1 MSHANSRFLR
11 SGLVTLTAIL
21 IGLSSGA
28 ACRSGARPSFD
39 AAVDA
44 LSAKGFPQE
53 LEAYFC
59 SLGTNPELGFRWA
72 GTTAERAVSERV
84 AQEMKAMGL
93 ANVRREPVPVDV
105 FEFEEASLT
114 VAGRRIL
121 ASTVAGVPP
130 TGPAGITA
138 PVVYVRGGT
147 AADFDAAG
155 DVAGKIV
162 LVDLKLSSWWLTL
175 PAFEAAER
183 KAAGIVCTYTPDDPK
198 YFSGDPG
205 ALGSFD
211 GQYDSGA
218 PPWIY
223 IARRDGDWL
232 KSALAAGPV
241 TATLLLREKV
251 TPAAAGGTGFNVV
264 GEIPGTRGDGQI
276 VLLAAHQDAHF
287 RAGADDTAA
296 LVNMLT
302 VARAMKESG
311 YRPGSTLVFL
321 ATTGEEFGATDAYYE
336 WVIGAW
342 WAATRAHP
350 DWAGRVRALINLETM
365 ALEKAPLT
373 LRASPELKPWLGR
386 LVGRSAD
393 LLRYGAEI
401 LTPVSSWNDQ
411 WPFAAAGVPGFKIN
425 VQTDAYDAI
434 YHSNLDAP
442 GIVDYG
448 HLARIAKFV
457 YRAAAEIDAGPLP
470 YSLSVWAREIAA
482 ALKAD
487 DVAGAGAD
495 KAVVSRLEKA
505 AAEFGRVADAVDAAG
520 PGLVGGNAVIANA
533 ALLDA
538 EKILNKG
545 LTAVSPA
552 EDDATVYPY
561 QAVLKDL
568 RGITAAL
575 AALQPARPDKAAALK
590 ALMGVYLTRQG
601 VVFSHRAYQRQIAR
615 LDPAFERIA
624 WGALGKLPRPLDV
637 VPQFRLIEAGET
649 ARAAGE
655 LRPVREALAAELD
668 VRLGR
673 MAEVLEQAAAAA
685 AGARPDGALKK

>member
-1 MSHANSRFLR
+1 MTHAKSPFLR
-11 SGLVTLTAIL
+11 PALLALTAIL
-21 IGLSSGA
+21 IGLWPGG

-39 AAVDA
+39 AAVDV
-44 LSAKGFPQE
+44 LFAKGFPQE

-72 GTTAERAVSERV
+72 GTTAERAVSAR
-84 AQEMKAMGL
+84 AAREMKAMGL

-114 VAGRRIL
+114 VAGRRIV

-183 KAAGIVCTYTPDDPK
+183 QAAGIVCTYTPDDAK
-198 YFSGDPG
+198 YFSGDPA

-211 GQYDSGA
+211 GQYDSEA

-223 IARRDGDWL
+223 VARRDGDWL

-251 TPAAAGGTGFNVV
+251 TPAAAGGVGFNVI
-264 GEIPGTRGDGQI
+264 GEIPGSRGDGQI

-296 LVNMLT
+296 LVNLLA

-336 WVIGAW
+336 WVIGSW
-342 WAATRAHP
+342 WAATRSHP

-373 LRASPELKPWLGR
+373 LRASPELKPWLER

-393 LLRYGAEI
+393 LLHYGAEI

-425 VQTDAYDAI
+425 VQTDTYDAI
-434 YHSNLDAP
+434 YHSNLDTE
-442 GIVDYG
+442 GIVDFT

-470 YSLSVWAREIAA
+470 YSLSARAREIAA
-482 ALKAD
+482 ALEAD
-487 DVAGAGAD
+487 GIGVSGAAA
-495 KAVVSRLEKA
+495 AVVSRLETA
-505 AAEFGRVADAVDAAG
+505 AAEFGRAAAAVDAAG
-520 PGLVGGNAVIANA
+520 PGFSGRDAVVANA

-538 EKILNKG
+538 EKVLNRG

-552 EDDATVYPY
+552 EDDATVFPY
-561 QAVLKDL
+561 QPILKDL
-568 RGITAAL
+568 QGVTTAL
-575 AALQPARPDKAAALK
+575 AALRPPAPDNAAALK
-590 ALMGVYLTRQG
+590 ALAGVYLTRQG
-601 VVFSHRAYQRQIAR
+601 VIFSHRAYQRQIAR
-615 LDPAFERIA
+615 LDPAFERLA
-624 WGALGKLPRPLDV
+624 WAAQGQLPRPLDL
-637 VPQFRLIEAGET
+637 VPQYRLIESGASS
-649 ARAAGE
+649 RASAE
-655 LRPVREALAAELD
+655 LEPVRRALTAELET
-668 VRLGR
+668 RLVR

-685 AGARPDGALKK
+685 SRALPAGAAKK

>member
-1 MSHANSRFLR
+1 MSQPASRFLGFR
-11 SGLVTLTAIL
+11 AFALAAIL
-21 IGLSSGA
+21 IGLWPGG

-44 LSAKGFPQE
+44 IFAKGFPRE
-53 LEAYFC
+53 LEEYFC

-93 ANVRREPVPVDV
+93 ANVRLEPVPVDV

-114 VAGRRIL
+114 VAGRRIV

-130 TGPAGITA
+130 TGPEGITA
-138 PVVYVRGGT
+138 PVVYVGGGT
-147 AADFDAAG
+147 AADLDAAG

-183 KAAGIVCTYTPDDPK
+183 QAAGIVCTYTPDDTK
-198 YFSGDPG
+198 YFSGDPA

-223 IARRDGDWL
+223 IARRDGDRL
-232 KSALAAGPV
+232 KSELAAGPV
-241 TATLLLREKV
+241 TATLVLKEKV
-251 TPAAAGGTGFNVV
+251 TRAAAGGTGFNVV
-264 GEIPGTRGDGQI
+264 GEIPGSRGDGQI
-276 VLLAAHQDAHF
+276 VLFTAHQDAHF

-302 VARAMKESG
+302 VARAMKDCG
-311 YRPGSTLVFL
+311 FRPGSTLVFL
-321 ATTGEEFGATDAYYE
+321 ATTAEEFGASDAYYE
-336 WVIGAW
+336 WVIGSW
-342 WAATRAHP
+342 WAATRAHA

-365 ALEKAPLT
+365 ALERAPLT
-373 LRASPELKPWLGR
+373 LRASPELKPWLER

-393 LLRYGAEI
+393 LLHDGAEI

-434 YHSNLDAP
+434 YHSNLDTPA
-442 GIVDYG
+442 IVDFE

-470 YSLSVWAREIAA
+470 YSLSALAGGIAA
-482 ALKAD
+482 TLKAD
-487 DVAGAGAD
+487 DIRAAGAGA
-495 KAVVSRLEKA
+495 AVVSRLEKA
-505 AAEFGRVADAVDAAG
+505 AAELGRAAEAVDAAV
-520 PGLVGGNAVIANA
+520 PGLAGGSAVVANS

-538 EKILNKG
+538 VKILNAG
-545 LTAVSPA
+545 LTSVSPA

-561 QAVLKDL
+561 QPVLKDL
-568 RGITAAL
+568 RGVRAAL
-575 AALQPARPDKAAALK
+575 AALRANRPDGPAALK
-590 ALMGVYLTRQG
+590 ALESVYLTRQG
-601 VVFSHRAYQRQIAR
+601 VLFSHRAYLRQIAR
-615 LDPAFERIA
+615 LDPAFARIA
-624 WGALGKLPRPLDV
+624 WGALAKLPRPLDL
-637 VPQFRLIEAGET
+637 VPQYRLIEAGEGV
-649 ARAAGE
+649 RAAAE
-655 LRPVREALAAELD
+655 LEPVEMALAADLESRLD
-668 VRLGR
+668 R
-673 MAEVLEQAAAAA
+673 MAETLEKAAAAA
-685 AGARPDGALKK
+685 LGALPAGSAGK